1 MMVVDQEMTGG
12 GADAAGEGRRSGED
26 GAVKRPRGDVACIP
40 FGALT
45 KFEEWADG
53 KRRKVA
59 LERGWVVSWVAAQ
72 KRAAEERVEG
82 EVKKRVMLN
91 PKVSQAQLDRIRA
104 LMGDE

>member
-1 MMVVDQEMTGG
+1 MVVDQEMTGGG

-53 KRRKVA
+53 KRRKLV
-59 LERGWVVSWVAAQ
+59 LERGWVVSRVGAQ
-72 KRAAEERVEG
+72 KRAAEDRVEE
-82 EVKKRVMLN
+82 EVRKRVILN
-91 PKVSQAQLDRIRA
+91 PKASQAQLDRIR
-104 LMGDE
+104 GFDGR